1 MMNLK
6 KEIKQ
11 LKQEKDAVILA
22 HYYQD
27 PAIQDI
33 ADYCGDSLEL
43 AKKAQETSAKL
54 IVFAGVHFM
63 AETAKI
69 LNPSKKVLVPDLDAG
84 CSLADDCNA
93 TDFKKFIDNYPE
105 HLILASINCSAE
117 IKAMSDLVCTPSN
130 ALEVVNRIPK
140 HKKILF
146 APDEH
151 LGNYLIKETGR
162 DMIVWN
168 GSCLVHEAF
177 YFNKILD
184 LVVEYPYAQLIAHP
198 ESDAEVLRIA
208 HFVGTTS
215 KLLNFVKQDEH
226 HEFIVAAET
235 EILQELQRL
244 VPHKKLI
251 PVPIQDDI
259 SCACRECDFMKLN
272 TLQKLYDC
280 LKNEDPEI
288 KLHHEVAHKAAVP
301 LKEMMSLH

>member
-1 MMNLK
+1 MNLR

-11 LKQEKDAVILA
+11 LKEEKNAVILA

-27 PAIQDI
+27 PSIQDI
-33 ADYCGDSLEL
+33 ADHVGNSLEL

-69 LNPSKKVLVPDLDAG
+69 LNPSKKVLVPDLEAG
-84 CSLADDCNA
+84 CSLADDCKA

-105 HLILASINCSAE
+105 HLILASINCNAE
-117 IKAMSDLVCTPSN
+117 IKAMSDLVCTSSN
-130 ALEVVNRIPK
+130 ALEVVNSIPK

-162 DMIVWN
+162 DIILWD
-168 GSCLVHEAF
+168 GSCLPHEAF
-177 YFNKILD
+177 YYNKILD
-184 LVVEYPYAQLIAHP
+184 LIMEYPYVQIIAHP
-198 ESDAEVLRIA
+198 DSDAEILKIA

-215 KLLNFVKQDEH
+215 KLLKYVKQMEYQ
-226 HEFIVAAET
+226 EFIIAVEA
-235 EILQELQRL
+235 EILQEMQRL

-251 PVPIQDDI
+251 PAPIQDNI
-259 SCACRECDFMKLN
+259 SCACRACDFMKLN

-280 LKNEDPEI
+280 LKNEKPEVQ
-288 KLHHEVAHKAAVP
+288 LNHEIAYKAALP
-301 LKEMMSLH
+301 LQEMLSNH